1 MKKIFLT
8 AISLLVVFI
17 SFACSITTTTTTT
30 PTATGNTTTTGT
42 TTTTTT
48 TTSTTT
54 ENTTLTTV
62 TTEGYVY
69 NPVEVEAYVLEEARL
84 SFKFFWEVVNGDPSS
99 PGYGL
104 VADRYN
110 TVTLGFGAASIASVG
125 FALAAIPIGIEN
137 DWVGYLEG
145 YNRVLGTLSTLENM
159 QRTHGFYY
167 HFVNMENGA
176 RSGYSEVSIIDTAI
190 LMCGVILAGEYF
202 GGEIKAK
209 ANELFQ
215 AVEWDWYYNDIV
227 DMFYMGYTPES
238 GFAGY
243 WDSYAEQLM
252 IYLLAAA
259 SDDYSVDIAA
269 YDRMKSSSQRKKYGT
284 SDYFYISYPGTLF
297 TYQYSHA
304 FFDFRTAMD
313 NEFVNWFNNS
323 IEASIAAYD
332 YAQFMSTYYHT
343 YGETAWG
350 NTASDGPDGYRAYGN
365 LPAVGQIYIDGTL
378 APAGAIGS
386 LVFVPDLVL
395 PAMEYY
401 SSLPAL
407 QGKYGLLDA
416 FNLGLTQEA
425 TSSIIRPTRPIP
437 IGGWFAT
444 DVIGID
450 KGISLLMIENYR
462 SELIWHY
469 FMQSEIVQKGFEEL
483 EFTLL

>member
-1 MKKIFLT
+1 MKK
-8 AISLLVVFI
+8 LLLAVVVLLAVFV
-17 SFACSITTTTTTT
+17 SVACDNQTTTETTNTSTT
-30 PTATGNTTTTGT
+30 AS

-48 TTSTTT
+48 TTSMTSSDSTTQST
-54 ENTTLTTV
+54 I
-62 TTEGYVY
+62 TEGFVY
-69 NPVEVEAYVLEEARL
+69 DPIEVEDYIVEEARL
-84 SFKFFWEVVNGDPSS
+84 SFKFFWEVVNGNPASS
-99 PGYGL
+99 GYGL

-110 TVTLGFGAASIASVG
+110 TATSTAGTASIASVG

-145 YNRVLGTLSTLENM
+145 YERVLGTLDTLDGM

-167 HFVNMENGA
+167 HFVNMENGSRA
-176 RSGYSEVSIIDTAI
+176 GYSEVSIIDTAI

-202 GGEIKAK
+202 GGEIKEK
-209 ANELFQ
+209 ANELYQ
-215 AVEWDWYYNDIV
+215 AVEWDWYYNDV
-227 DMFYMGYTPES
+227 AKMFYMGYTPED
-238 GFAGY
+238 GFGGY

-259 SDDYSVDIAA
+259 SDDYSVGIEA
-269 YDRMKSSSQRKKYGT
+269 YDRMKNNSQRKQYGT
-284 SDYFYISYPGTLF
+284 SEFFYVSYPGTLF

-313 NEFVNWFNNS
+313 NEYVNWFNNS

-343 YGETAWG
+343 YSETSWG

-378 APAGAIGS
+378 APAGPIGS
-386 LVFVPDLVL
+386 LPFVLDLVL
-395 PAMEYY
+395 PAMEYF
-401 SSLPAL
+401 STLEGL
-407 QGKYGLLDA
+407 QGKYGLLDS
-416 FNLGLTQEA
+416 FNLGLTEAA
-425 TSSIIRPTRPIP
+425 TSAIIRPARPIP
-437 IGGWFAT
+437 ALGWYAT

-462 SELIWHY
+462 SELIWYY